1 VWKLD
6 DPAVLTAERAEKAA
20 VAAEAA
26 RRKLNMA
33 LDKKVTIVGSQLS
46 PPAKRPVDGNMSAGC
61 TVCAQQE
68 LKKNSVLCP
77 VGSANWMIMPAL
89 GRGCARQMRCSGFRG

>member
-1 VWKLD
+1 
-6 DPAVLTAERAEKAA
+6 VLSAERAEKAA

-33 LDKKVTIVGSQLS
+33 LDKKVMIVASRLS
-46 PPAKRPVDGNMSAGC
+46 PAAHQTVPYGNMSACC

-68 LKKNSVLCP
+68 LKDNSVSCL
-77 VGSANWMIMPAL
+77 VGSANWVIMPAL
-89 GRGCARQMRCSGFRG
+89 GRDCVRQMRCSGFRG